1 MTTIDI
7 FTTANGLQVPERLNL
22 SAYEEVELDDWI
34 DDPIKS
40 IEQRKGDGAQ
50 PFLAALFLAVCDFIG
65 HTELARTI
73 RMWAD
78 EEYADK
84 PDWLQ
89 FMYMQTAEDLFKL
102 VQSNQPFTINQ

>member
-22 SAYEEVELDDWI
+22 SAHEEVELDDWI

-73 RMWAD
+73 RIWAD

-84 PDWLQ
+84 PEWLQ
-89 FMYMQTAEDLFKL
+89 VMYMQTSEDLYKL
-102 VQSNQPFTINQ
+102 VECNPPFSIS